1 MSSTSDKLAV
11 LSAKLDDLASKA
23 NSIRHERKKQSA
35 KPDELPTTTASSVL
49 RGRPLTHVPD
59 TPLQRIPYH
68 LKYHLQGFAGFAAIK
83 LREFRVLDRSVK
95 MIVLFVLGFFLFVG
109 VFAVRGHEERGY
121 IHNDEREE

>member
-35 KPDELPTTTASSVL
+35 KPDELPTTSTSVL
-49 RGRPLTHVPD
+49 RGRRLTHVPD

-68 LKYHLQGFAGFAAIK
+68 LKYHAQRFAGFMAIK

-109 VFAVRGHEERGY
+109 VFAVHGQGKRVHS
-121 IHNDEREE
+121 